1 MQKINRRIEKFSS
14 VYQFCNGNLNKF
26 ILLIRKGVYPYEDLD
41 SWEKFDEA
49 SSPDKKAFHSNL
61 NLEDT
66 SDKDCLYAQK
76 VWGVFEIRNH
86 IKYHD
91 LYVKSDT
98 LLLADVFE
106 NFRNMCLDI
115 YGLDPVYFVSAP
127 GLAWQACLKKTEV
140 KLELLTD
147 YDMLLMI
154 EKGIRGG
161 ICQATYRYAK
171 ANNKYMKNYDK
182 NNESSYIGYLD
193 ANKLYG
199 WEMPQKLPVKGFKW
213 VKKKKL
219 LEFNEDFKKNMMEIE
234 IPDIFL
240 K

>member
-127 GLAWQACLKKTEV
+127 GLAWQACLKKTGV
-140 KLELLTD
+140 KLELITD
-147 YDMLLMI
+147 YDMILMI

-161 ICQATYRYAK
+161 ICQATHRYAK

-182 NNESSYIGYLD
+182 NNE
-193 ANKLYG
+193 
-199 WEMPQKLPVKGFKW
+199 
-213 VKKKKL
+213 
-219 LEFNEDFKKNMMEIE
+219 
-234 IPDIFL
+234 
-240 K
+240 